1 MIYTVYKLA
10 SLDTQAAFVTIDD
23 TISRFLASV
32 TPFVRCYGALDIVI
46 AYLLITINNFSK
58 SVLFCNLLILFK
70 RSVNQ
75 IFYTLMNSCKYR
87 THGCVTWVYPIT
99 VSMLASPWSG
109 NDYFGLKDTAMYRY
123 RDRFY
128 RNLSIPHISDLCC
141 PIAKAVASTDV
152 NCWISGIR
160 IQRAR
165 EFQLVHGHGDTSAIR
180 RTIHSSP

>member
-87 THGCVTWVYPIT
+87 THGCVT
-99 VSMLASPWSG
+99 
-109 NDYFGLKDTAMYRY
+109 
-123 RDRFY
+123 
-128 RNLSIPHISDLCC
+128 
-141 PIAKAVASTDV
+141 
-152 NCWISGIR
+152 
-160 IQRAR
+160 
-165 EFQLVHGHGDTSAIR
+165 
-180 RTIHSSP
+180 